1 MQFKSF
7 PSLNKE
13 LLYLFA
19 QYTESQGNQQV
30 RNCAFKSLPLLLD
43 IILKIMTKKSK
54 IILFYKMCI
63 WKLYSRQ
70 IWLLCLIIG
79 KTAPAIRN
87 SKEVLI
93 ILSPLMLPNSDHLSQ
108 IFPPISVPSVTK
120 PISRNIKI
128 NLVKK

>member
-63 WKLYSRQ
+63 
-70 IWLLCLIIG
+70 
-79 KTAPAIRN
+79 
-87 SKEVLI
+87 
-93 ILSPLMLPNSDHLSQ
+93 
-108 IFPPISVPSVTK
+108 
-120 PISRNIKI
+120 
-128 NLVKK
+128 